1 MKNDKNIKTAF
12 VYILVTIFCAV
23 FGAVYEYFSH
33 EVYSYFMLYAFIFP
47 LVSAGAFLGMSL
59 NLMKKSPGAGTRNLY
74 HSGIATLTV
83 GSIMRGVLD
92 IYGTTNWLISIYWV
106 VGTLL
111 VVVSIICYLVQLKF
125 LK

>member
-47 LVSAGAFLGMSL
+47 LVSAGAFLCMSL
-59 NLMKKSPGAGTRNLY
+59 NLMKKSPGAGIRNLY

>member
-1 MKNDKNIKTAF
+1 MNNDKNIKTAF
-12 VYILVTIFCAV
+12 AYILVTIFCAL

-59 NLMKKSPGAGTRNLY
+59 DLMKKSPSVGTRNLY

-92 IYGTTNWLISIYWV
+92 IYGTTNWLINIYWV
-106 VGTLL
+106 VGSLL
-111 VVVSIICYLVQLKF
+111 VVISIICYLVQLKF
-125 LK
+125 FK